1 MKQILQ
7 TKYRPTPKHR
17 TGLGPFTLGDVTI
30 SESSW
35 LALPPALQ
43 QSWQDCVA
51 NSTALGVLST
61 CVDQITS
68 RLGISWDEALRRIG
82 RVEDGALP
90 SRRWI
95 YLLLRG
101 LIGEIGQ
108 DSGGYVADAF
118 EAMRIKGFPTEAAV
132 RYSDDPVVRDQD
144 LAWSDDELAIDQAY
158 VKGARRITSSGSGRI
173 LDVTQAL
180 TSGHRVVWGTS
191 LDQAF
196 LDLHPGQVWP
206 GVRGTVV
213 GGHAM
218 LLRGHRTRAG
228 TMSHLEFC
236 TRSSWS
242 PEYCENG
249 DAWIDQGAIA
259 SEDADDF
266 WVLETAPEPSELI
279 AGGVS

>member
-17 TGLGPFTLGDVTI
+17 TGLGPFTLGEITVA
-30 SESSW
+30 ESSW
-35 LALPPALQ
+35 LPLPPALQ
-43 QSWQDCVA
+43 QQWQDCIA
-51 NSTALGVLST
+51 NSIALGVLAT

-68 RLGISWDEALRRIG
+68 RLGISWDEALRRVG
-82 RVEDGALP
+82 PVEDGSLP

-101 LIGEIGQ
+101 LIGEIGN
-108 DSGGYVADAF
+108 DSGGYIADGF
-118 EAMRIKGFPTEAAV
+118 EALRIKGFPTERDV
-132 RYSDDPVVRDQD
+132 PYSAQAYVRDED
-144 LAWSDDELAIDQAY
+144 LSWSDDEKAIDQAY
-158 VKGARRITSSGSGRI
+158 VKGARRITSSGTARV
-173 LDVTQAL
+173 LDVVQAL
-180 TSGHRVVWGTS
+180 SAGHRVPWGTS

-196 LDLHPGQVWP
+196 LDLQPGQVWP
-206 GVRGTVV
+206 GVRGTVI

-218 LLRGHRTRAG
+218 ILRGHRVRG
-228 TMSHLEFC
+228 GRFELC

-242 PEYCENG
+242 SAYCEDG
-249 DAWIDQGAIA
+249 DAWVDQTAIE
-259 SEDADDF
+259 SEDAGDF